1 MKIWLTTILFCL
13 SALLLQAHNTIT
25 IRDLYEQASLT
36 EEKAELLLKLTT
48 NANETNPILL
58 GYKGAANMIMA
69 KYKLLPTTKL
79 SYFNEGKKIL
89 EKAIKSAPN
98 NVELHYIRLSIQLN
112 IPSFLGYS
120 SQINSDKKILIQH
133 IKSNPLSAKS
143 DLEKRIINF
152 LLSNKQCTKDEL
164 SIDKKHE

>member
-1 MKIWLTTILFCL
+1 MKIWQTTILFCL
-13 SALLLQAHNTIT
+13 CSLVLQANNIIA
-25 IRDLYEQASLT
+25 IRNLFEQASHI
-36 EEKAELLLKLTT
+36 EEQATLLLKLTS
-48 NANETNPILL
+48 NANETNIVLF
-58 GYKGAANMIMA
+58 GYKGASNMIMA

-89 EKAIKSAPN
+89 EKAIKLAPN
-98 NVELHYIRLSIQLN
+98 NVELHYLRLSIQLN

-120 SQINSDKKILIQH
+120 SHIDSDKKILIQH
-133 IKSNPLSAKS
+133 IKSNTLSATS

-152 LLSNKQCTKDEL
+152 LLSNKLCTKHEL